1 MSAEPV
7 IADEAASVDSAESA
21 YQEQLRHDL
30 RRNYLAHLAHGL
42 LGQTGFRLLNAPT
55 FLPAYLFLLTGGE
68 LAVGIARAVQS
79 FGMFLS
85 PILGATVIEH
95 RKRVLP
101 VGFVVGGSM
110 RLMVLG
116 IALAGFFLSDEWAV
130 RAIWALLACFG
141 FFLGMQGVIF
151 SFLMSKVIP
160 VDRRGILLG
169 LRNCLGGL
177 TAAAVAFL
185 GAKYLIAPN
194 VFGNGFAT
202 TFLLAFVLTSCGLAM
217 LLGIREPEPPRTR
230 AASGV
235 RDRLRELP
243 ALLRSD
249 RGFTRYFIARALAT
263 MGRMA
268 VPFYFVY
275 ADNTIG
281 GSTSQSLAILT
292 PCFLLANSTINLP
305 WGWMADRTGFR
316 LVFLVSIGVW
326 ITSVLL
332 LMASTTIVGFAIAFF
347 GIGAGLGGFMMSAQ
361 NMVLEFGQREDLP
374 LRIAVANSSSELVGA
389 IGPLLGAAI
398 LLAFSHEALFAT
410 AIAFQLMAV
419 LLVVLYVEEPRRRTP
434 RLSDAGE
441 TQVS

>member
-1 MSAEPV
+1 MDIKQAFS
-7 IADEAASVDSAESA
+7 
-21 YQEQLRHDL
+21 L
-30 RRNYLAHLAHGL
+30 
-42 LGQTGFRLLNAPT
+42 TNA
-55 FLPAYLFLLTGGE
+55 
-68 LAVGIARAVQS
+68 
-79 FGMFLS
+79 
-85 PILGATVIEH
+85 
-95 RKRVLP
+95 
-101 VGFVVGGSM
+101 
-110 RLMVLG
+110 
-116 IALAGFFLSDEWAV
+116 
-130 RAIWALLACFG
+130 
-141 FFLGMQGVIF
+141 
-151 SFLMSKVIP
+151 
-160 VDRRGILLG
+160 
-169 LRNCLGGL
+169 L
-177 TAAAVAFL
+177 TAASVAFL
-185 GAKYLIAPN
+185 GAKYLIEPN

-316 LVFLVSIGVW
+316 LVFLLSIGVW

-332 LMASTTIVGFAIAFF
+332 LMTSTTIVGFVPSSKSGLASGINGTLARLASVLAIALF
-347 GIGAGLGGFMMSAQ
+347 GPIA
-361 NMVLEFGQREDLP
+361 
-374 LRIAVANSSSELVGA
+374 LRFALIRSKEANL
-389 IGPLLGAAI
+389 
-398 LLAFSHEALFAT
+398 
-410 AIAFQLMAV
+410 
-419 LLVVLYVEEPRRRTP
+419 
-434 RLSDAGE
+434 
-441 TQVS
+441 